1 MIRKI
6 NRSEIPECVVL
17 IRESFLTVANEFNF
31 TQTNAPG
38 FTAFSTSNERLY
50 WQYDNENRKMF
61 AFFSET
67 KIIGYYSLLFGE
79 NNECEL
85 DNLCVSPAYR
95 HRKIGEQLL
104 NHCFTFAKSLDIS
117 KIRIGIVEENTQLRK
132 WYEAHGFIHVKT
144 EKYDF
149 FPFTCGYMEQNIQQN
164 TK

>member
-1 MIRKI
+1 MSSISLKQTHQGSPLFPQAMKDYIGNMITKI
-6 NRSEIPECVVL
+6 GKCL
-17 IRESFLTVANEFNF
+17 L
-31 TQTNAPG
+31 
-38 FTAFSTSNERLY
+38 
-50 WQYDNENRKMF
+50 
-61 AFFSET
+61 FSEG
-67 KIIGYYSLLFGE
+67 KIIGYYSLLLGE

-85 DNLCVSPAYR
+85 NNLCVSPVYR